1 MAIGNLPLVD
11 ALKTKM
17 RWNQA
22 RQSVLSANVA
32 NADTPR
38 YRAVDLK
45 QPALGGA
52 GGALAPAPVAVRVAT
67 TEAGHIQ
74 GRAMGSSFRTA
85 GQKPFETTPNG
96 NAVNLEE
103 EMLKAAD
110 NQIDFQM
117 VTSLYQRSIGIIK
130 TAIGKKA

>member
-1 MAIGNLPLVD
+1 MAIGDLPLVD

-45 QPALGGA
+45 QPTLGGA
-52 GGALAPAPVAVRVAT
+52 GGAGAPAAAAVRVAT

-74 GRAMGSSFRTA
+74 GRAMGSSFHTDGR
-85 GQKPFETTPNG
+85 KPFETTPNG